1 MLKLQDS
8 KPMEGPMDIEP
19 TDPTLQRH
27 VNTRHGSKA
36 RGVEDQEEGRS
47 TEVETLLC
55 STEASWKAGS
65 PAGSMMKPSHQ
76 AVAGRMYQS
85 CSFERR

>member
-47 TEVETLLC
+47 TKLETFLI
-55 STEASWKAGS
+55 STK
-65 PAGSMMKPSHQ
+65 PAWHIDEM
-76 AVAGRMYQS
+76 VV
-85 CSFERR
+85 